1 MTSLIPELHLVANP
15 MPKLHLMASHMPEL
29 RLAPSPMPELHLVAS
44 PMPELHLATNPITE
58 LCIAA
63 SMIGVAGELDC
74 FSAHI
79 RLRELGKSENK
90 TEGVE
95 AGGRKGRGSDDEFS
109 GAQLPKRNSVVQLL
123 NSSSGE
129 QLGAKRHV
137 AAEQKIEDLTKG
149 EEIQPLIAIVLASM
163 AVPSKAEVL
172 SLLRSLLK
180 TARKFGDYNIR
191 EYARRRA
198 VDGFRENTKLSDPS
212 AIATAFAEGTS
223 QLEVA
228 KRQASVYTLYAPSVK
243 SVMEVRS
250 L

>member
-1 MTSLIPELHLVANP
+1 MKGVDIEDGTRSEDSLDRDNC
-15 MPKLHLMASHMPEL
+15 ASI
-29 RLAPSPMPELHLVAS
+29 LAKYDRSGRRVGLIQCSHSLKGARRGA
-44 PMPELHLATNPITE
+44 L
-58 LCIAA
+58 
-63 SMIGVAGELDC
+63 
-74 FSAHI
+74 
-79 RLRELGKSENK
+79 NK
-90 TEGVE
+90 
-95 AGGRKGRGSDDEFS
+95 FI
-109 GAQLPKRNSVVQLL
+109 QLL

-137 AAEQKIEDLTKG
+137 AAEQKIEDSTKG